1 LALVTWDPSYSVKV
15 KSSDTQHQ
23 KLFSLMNALH
33 DAMKSGQGRSVIAG
47 TVVELEKYTHTHFLA
62 EEELMQRT
70 QYPKLA
76 EHKIEHQK
84 FVAKVLKFRQDLET
98 GGKIDSIA
106 VLTFL
111 KDWLANH
118 IKQTDKGYSEHLNSH
133 GVN

>member
-1 LALVTWDPSYSVKV
+1 
-15 KSSDTQHQ
+15 
-23 KLFSLMNALH
+23 MNALH